1 MRGAWR
7 STTAALTVVLLVLAG
22 CAAGGTPAATSP
34 TAPAIGNP
42 PPAAERATPLSQA
55 ATNNR
60 SSAPLPATTAAAEAE
75 GRDYPQSHPPQEPD
89 GAFQRAAG
97 TAARDCVEVEPL
109 LASDADSTLPA
120 SDQRGSAGHGIRSG
134 EFVAGPFG
142 GYKQNWARDPRDGK
156 LWWVP
161 LHRDAMPGLTVRAVL
176 LDDPAI
182 GRAFTLTP
190 AAGAD
195 GPFYPSGVVLPAPG
209 RWLLLATAGPNWGCF
224 VMTLRS

>member
-1 MRGAWR
+1 MQGAWR

-22 CAAGGTPAATSP
+22 CGRGRDTGGDITGRRGDRRPSLAMDRA
-34 TAPAIGNP
+34 APAP
-42 PPAAERATPLSQA
+42 QPAGTSSRLAT
-55 ATNNR
+55 
-60 SSAPLPATTAAAEAE
+60 LPATTAAAEAE
-75 GRDYPQSHPPQEPD
+75 GRGHPRSRPPHEPD

-97 TAARDCVEVEPL
+97 TAARACVEVEPL
-109 LASDADSTLPA
+109 LAPDDDSTLPA

-161 LHRDAMPGLTVRAVL
+161 LHREAMPGLTVRAIL

-182 GRAFTLTP
+182 RRTFTLTP

-195 GPFYPSGVVLPAPG
+195 GPFYPSGVVLPEPG
-209 RWLLLATAGPNWGCF
+209 RWMLLATAGPDWGCF
-224 VMTLRS
+224 VMTIG